1 MFVRGKQGHK
11 RQWKGYLIIDTE
23 RKRDVGRCYSAGF
36 EDGGAKE
43 GKWPLETRN
52 GMETDSL
59 LDSTGVIA
67 LTYRTAREYICVV
80 SNSLW

>member
-1 MFVRGKQGHK
+1 MKLQ
-11 RQWKGYLIIDTE
+11 
-23 RKRDVGRCYSAGF
+23 
-36 EDGGAKE
+36 AKE

-52 GMETDSL
+52 DMETDSL

-67 LTYRTAREYICVV
+67 LTSRTAREYICVV